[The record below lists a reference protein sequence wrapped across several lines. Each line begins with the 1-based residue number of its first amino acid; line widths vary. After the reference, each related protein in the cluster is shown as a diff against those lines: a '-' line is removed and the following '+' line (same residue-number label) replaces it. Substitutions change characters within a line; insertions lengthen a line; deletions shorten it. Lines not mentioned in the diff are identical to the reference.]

1 MKKLLVLIGFPLLF
15 GCASQTRVDEL
26 QKDIDF
32 AAIKL
37 IENGKELKKLQ
48 QDVADLQTRV
58 SSIDGSNLKRDRE
71 IEGLIDEVKTI
82 NNSMDRLFLKFNQK

>member
-1 MKKLLVLIGFPLLF
+1 MKKLLILIGFPLLF

-32 AAIKL
+32 AAIKM

-48 QDVADLQTRV
+48 QDVVELQTKLASV
-58 SSIDGSNLKRDRE
+58 EGFNLKRDRE
-71 IEGLIDEVKTI
+71 IEGLIDEVKHI
-82 NNSMDRLFLKFNQK
+82 NSSMDKLFLKFNQK